1 MISCIRGSIHQ
12 GHEAFSEHSRGR
24 QCAFMS
30 LSALLLHRSYS
41 VNSWTQTNIDDILF
55 HGDRMYLHS
64 LRNELVPDTS
74 SLSINELPK
83 VATSLNNVEYC
94 LNYSQFYQGRIDRSF
109 CGEGPFCSLKQVLIN
124 AFSDSVNAMIVLDG
138 YIMAVIKDS
147 ESFYLFDS
155 HARNSRGMPDENGT
169 AVVLEFSELNELQN
183 HIETLASYLN
193 VSVFEI
199 TPVHAHASF
208 QVHQLFDEN
217 NVTKKAMK
225 SLLETHV
232 PVTEKEQ
239 NNLTNSFDYNLSRF
253 PEHAESNRKSC
264 IKKIALRQT
273 KRDRHNLL
281 KGGKIIAAKKHV
293 RAMS

>member
-1 MISCIRGSIHQ
+1 
-12 GHEAFSEHSRGR
+12 
-24 QCAFMS
+24 MS
-30 LSALLLHRSYS
+30 LSALLFHRSYS
-41 VNSWTQTNIDDILF
+41 VNSWKQTNNDDILF

-64 LRNELVPDTS
+64 LTNELVPDTN

-83 VATSLNNVEYC
+83 VATLLNNVEYC
-94 LNYSQFYQGRIDRSF
+94 LNYSQFYQGRIDHSF
-109 CGEGPFCSLKQVLIN
+109 CSEGPFCSLKQVLIN
-124 AFSDSVNAMIVLDG
+124 AFSDSANAMIVLDG
-138 YIMAVIKDS
+138 YIMAVFKDS

-155 HARNSRGMPDENGT
+155 HARNLRGMPDENGT

-193 VSVFEI
+193 VRIFEI

-208 QVHQLFDEN
+208 QVHQLLDEN

-225 SLLETHV
+225 SLLQTHV

-253 PEHAESNRKSC
+253 PEHAESN
-264 IKKIALRQT
+264 
-273 KRDRHNLL
+273 
-281 KGGKIIAAKKHV
+281 
-293 RAMS
+293 

>member
-1 MISCIRGSIHQ
+1 
-12 GHEAFSEHSRGR
+12 
-24 QCAFMS
+24 MS
-30 LSALLLHRSYS
+30 LSALLFHQSYS
-41 VNSWTQTNIDDILF
+41 VNSWKQTNIDDILF

-64 LRNELVPDTS
+64 LTNGLVPDTN

-83 VATSLNNVEYC
+83 VATLLNNVEYC
-94 LNYSQFYQGRIDRSF
+94 QFYSQFYQGRVDHSF

-124 AFSDSVNAMIVLDG
+124 AFSDSANAMIVLDG

-155 HARNSRGMPDENGT
+155 HARNLRGMPDENGT
-169 AVVLEFSELNELQN
+169 AVVLEFSKLNELQN

-193 VSVFEI
+193 VSIFEI

-208 QVHQLFDEN
+208 QVHQLLDEN

-239 NNLTNSFDYNLSRF
+239 NNLTNSFDYNLNRF
-253 PEHAESNRKSC
+253 PEHAESN
-264 IKKIALRQT
+264 
-273 KRDRHNLL
+273 
-281 KGGKIIAAKKHV
+281 
-293 RAMS
+293 